1 MTEIS
6 ASVVSPTRLG
16 DMLASAE
23 NMVDPDGELTDGETF
38 KMGNVQEY
46 FFNFSSKFSDIF
58 CLEIPPLSE
67 INLKV
72 LKDYSKYGSTKIE

>member
-1 MTEIS
+1 M
-6 ASVVSPTRLG
+6 VSPTRLG

-38 KMGNVQEY
+38 RMGNVQEY
-46 FFNFSSKFSDIF
+46 FFNFSSNLFDIF
-58 CLEIPPLSE
+58 CLEIPALSK

-72 LKDYSKYGSTKIE
+72 FKDYSKYGSTKIE